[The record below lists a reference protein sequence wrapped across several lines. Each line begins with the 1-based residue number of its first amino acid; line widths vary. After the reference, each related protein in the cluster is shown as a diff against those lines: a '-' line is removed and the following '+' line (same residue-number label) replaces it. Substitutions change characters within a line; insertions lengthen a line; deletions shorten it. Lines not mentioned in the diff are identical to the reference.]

1 MVDFRDPTVLRL
13 DYSAA
18 YYAFSVS
25 LYKLKNP
32 VGKSLT
38 TVALL
43 KLCHALGGLYMW
55 VCTAGHLARSV
66 SRDSDSCSFIPD
78 GNSSLLLTM
87 SGVSYEDIDP
97 TGGRYGSVV
106 TALWGIALSYPASE
120 PRTNVLIRLVDIFL
134 YTPLHARDCNR
145 RHCLPRHN
153 GPNEL
158 SGVLCTLC
166 LPSYIHRLNRL

>member
-13 DYSAA
+13 DNSAA

-32 VGKSLT
+32 AGKSLI
-38 TVALL
+38 VAYV
-43 KLCHALGGLYMW
+43 KLYHALGGLYMW

-66 SRDSDSCSFIPD
+66 SRNSDSCSFIPD

-87 SGVSYEDIDP
+87 SGVSYKDIDP
-97 TGGRYGSVV
+97 TDGRYGSVV
-106 TALWGIALSYPASE
+106 TALWGIASSRPASE
-120 PRTNVLIRLVDIFL
+120 PTNVLIRLVDIFL
-134 YTPLHARDCNR
+134 YTPLHARGRNH
-145 RHCLPRHN
+145 RHCRPQQN

-158 SGVLCTLC
+158 SGVPCTLC
-166 LPSYIHRLNRL
+166 LPSYIHKLNRL